1 MIKHF
6 NEMETRFRL
15 KVTEHFYKTIK
26 HFRKMDDWFY
36 DEGEAREE
44 VEAKVGIK
52 YPFLISSPNENEIS
66 EFSFGQQKSHIH
78 DSEPR

>member
-6 NEMETRFRL
+6 YNMETHFRL
-15 KVTEHFYKTIK
+15 KTIK

-52 YPFLISSPNENEIS
+52 YPFLISSPNEKGIWATEVPYS
-66 EFSFGQQKSHIH
+66 
-78 DSEPR
+78 

>member
-52 YPFLISSPNENEIS
+52 NPFLISSPNEKEIS
-66 EFSFGQQKSHIH
+66 EFGQQKSHFH

>member
-52 YPFLISSPNENEIS
+52 NPFLISSPNEKGIS
-66 EFSFGQQKSHIH
+66 GFSFGQQKSHFH

>member
-1 MIKHF
+1 
-6 NEMETRFRL
+6 METRFRL

-52 YPFLISSPNENEIS
+52 IL
-66 EFSFGQQKSHIH
+66 FSFRLLMRTGFRNFLSATEVPFSQF
-78 DSEPR
+78 